1 MYNYYD
7 DCLSFFDYMYLYK
20 MGFEMK
26 FMLIFMVDFNKY
38 FYEYIKKKVYFFI
51 KKVYD

>member
-26 FMLIFMVDFNKY
+26 FMLIFMV
-38 FYEYIKKKVYFFI
+38 YEYIKKKVYFFI
-51 KKVYD
+51 KKVYV